1 MTVSELLRFV
11 KTLMMS
17 DERDRASLS
26 PSRPGTYLNIILGNV
41 NVTLHDQ
48 DSRFKYK
55 EEYEKFKL
63 VVSVI
68 IVVLTVISLCI
79 RYR

>member
-1 MTVSELLRFV
+1 MTEIL
-11 KTLMMS
+11 
-17 DERDRASLS
+17 
-26 PSRPGTYLNIILGNV
+26 SRPGKYLNIILGNV

-48 DSRFKYK
+48 DARFKYK

-63 VVSVI
+63 VVSSI